1 MNYQQKNMKQWV
13 ANQGS
18 TSQRWERQLESI
30 EAYDMN
36 FDGPQDSTNPDNI
49 ANRSVST
56 QTQLGQKIIVH
67 ADHKNIAY
75 GNLTNDCIIRWRLL
89 LEEFGPKYEHI
100 AGKDNVVADALSRME
115 MQPEKAHKSATE
127 AGALAAY
134 CMSTLIR
141 DEAVEFH
148 AHWANDEICRLR

>member
-1 MNYQQKNMKQWV
+1 MGHIPITPSYV
-13 ANQGS
+13 LC
-18 TSQRWERQLESI
+18 TSVNIPVWLVEYHAISI
-30 EAYDMN
+30 
-36 FDGPQDSTNPDNI
+36 
-49 ANRSVST
+49 
-56 QTQLGQKIIVH
+56 